1 MIVYH
6 SFDDIPYD
14 SNTVLTM
21 GTFDGVHLGHQAI
34 LRTLLSRSAERGARS
49 MVITFDPHPQI
60 VLRKPDRSPLY
71 LLTAIQERLNLFHR
85 MRVGNVLVIPFT
97 REFAATDAPGFIRD
111 CLVGKIGLNHMLIG
125 YDHMFGRNRTG
136 NEEMLKQLGE
146 ELSFSVEKVEA
157 LSSGEDIISSTKIRR
172 ALQNSE
178 LEQANA
184 MLGYSYMLQGR
195 VIRGDGRGRKLGI
208 PTANIEPLTPHKLL
222 PRQGVYLVSAQ
233 LDGQKI
239 YGMANIGTRPTFTD
253 DVLPTLE
260 VHFLEW
266 DKMLYDREIVI
277 SFLKFIREERKFA
290 SLDLFMSQLY
300 DDRMTCLEHIEY
312 MESRQTGRES
322 AD

>member
-14 SNTVLTM
+14 KKTVLTM

-34 LRTLLSRSAERGARS
+34 LNTLLSRSAEYGART

-60 VLRKPDRSPLY
+60 VLQKPDREPLQ
-71 LLTAIQERLNLFHR
+71 LLTAIQERLSLFHR

-97 REFAATDAPGFIRD
+97 REFAATDATEFIRD
-111 CLVGKIGLNHMLIG
+111 FLVQKIGLSHVLIG
-125 YDHMFGRNRTG
+125 YDHMFGKNRSG
-136 NEEMLKQLGE
+136 NEDMLKTLGADYD
-146 ELSFSVEKVEA
+146 FTVETVEA
-157 LSSGEDIISSTKIRR
+157 RFSGDDIISSTKIRKT
-172 ALQNSE
+172 LKTGD
-178 LEQANA
+178 LDHANA
-184 MLGYSYMLQGR
+184 MLGYPYMVQGR
-195 VIRGDGRGRKLGI
+195 VIQGDGRGRKLGI
-208 PTANIEPLTPHKLL
+208 PTANIESLTPHKLL
-222 PRQGVYLVSAQ
+222 PKQGVYLVSSQ
-233 LDGQKI
+233 LDGKKV
-239 YGMANIGTRPTFTD
+239 YGMANLGTRPTFTD

-300 DDRMTCLEHIEY
+300 DDRMTCLEHIDA
-312 MESRQTGRES
+312 MEGR
-322 AD
+322 